1 MATQEE
7 IDYQLIHI
15 DEDRSE
21 ALVVSHT
28 ICLVLA
34 GIAIILRLIARR
46 ISKAAIKAD
55 DYMIILAFFL
65 AAGEVCATMICVHAG
80 GGKHAIVSILAGEI
94 QAYAKSTIV
103 TEVFYCPAIA
113 CVKFSVL
120 LLYRRIFPNPRL
132 RIIIWCLGAF
142 ILCYSLVL
150 SFCIIFQC
158 KPIRGAWDPMID
170 AKCFNLKIVILLT
183 SSLNVFTDVLTLCL
197 PLPLLWRL
205 KLPKEKKV
213 QLTGI
218 FLLGGFVCFASLY
231 RTTQVKNVSLE
242 DAPWSDVDGAIWS
255 IVELCVGIFSACLPL
270 FLPIFNKMIGLRS
283 KPSTPQN
290 RPHYP
295 PNHMTDVEGNRRVE
309 LQY

>member
-1 MATQEE
+1 M
-7 IDYQLIHI
+7 
-15 DEDRSE
+15 
-21 ALVVSHT
+21 
-28 ICLVLA
+28 
-34 GIAIILRLIARR
+34 
-46 ISKAAIKAD
+46 
-55 DYMIILAFFL
+55 L
-65 AAGEVCATMICVHAG
+65 AAESMQLFPFWLVKSRLMRRWNQ
-80 GGKHAIVSILAGEI
+80 VSILLVLK
-94 QAYAKSTIV
+94 YALTQPQSTIV

-218 FLLGGFVCFASLY
+218 FLLGGLYVPVGPMLKSKNTLLTAAVLSVCFASLY

-242 DAPWSDVDGAIWS
+242 DAPCMWIFYLVRYPKIALTGADRVRCRRSDLV
-255 IVELCVGIFSACLPL
+255 
-270 FLPIFNKMIGLRS
+270 
-283 KPSTPQN
+283 
-290 RPHYP
+290 
-295 PNHMTDVEGNRRVE
+295 NRRIMCRN
-309 LQY
+309 LQCMPPSFSSHLQQNDWSSIQT